1 MTRLIDTD
9 DIEYTM
15 LYKENWITGCGV
27 EAQGVWK
34 TTIDEM
40 PTVDAIPVSFIFNRM
55 GTINS
60 EYINIQR
67 LIDTEPETAARRIV
81 IATDLLRE
89 YNALRGLMRAW
100 KEKKEGWLKE

>member
-1 MTRLIDTD
+1 MTRLIDAD
-9 DIEYTM
+9 DIEYHM
-15 LYKENWITGCGV
+15 MAKEDWLGNTI
-27 EAQGVWK
+27 EDSKMVWK
-34 TTIDEM
+34 ADIDSM

-67 LIDTEPETAARRIV
+67 LIDTEPETAARRIG

-100 KEKKEGWLKE
+100 KERKEE

>member
-1 MTRLIDTD
+1 MTRLIDAD

-40 PTVDAIPVSFIFNRM
+40 PTVDAIPIEFIGDYVKHKASPF
-55 GTINS
+55 G
-60 EYINIQR
+60 E
-67 LIDTEPETAARRIV
+67 IV
-81 IATDLLRE
+81 INDMMKEWLNSK
-89 YNALRGLMRAW
+89 YGLGHNTN
-100 KEKKEGWLKE
+100 KVKGEEE